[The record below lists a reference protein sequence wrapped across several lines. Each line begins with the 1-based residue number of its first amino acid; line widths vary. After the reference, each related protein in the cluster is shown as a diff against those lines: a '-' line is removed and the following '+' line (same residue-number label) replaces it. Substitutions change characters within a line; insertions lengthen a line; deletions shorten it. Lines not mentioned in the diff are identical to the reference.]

1 MRPQAFLVEKGDFT
15 QGIVAA
21 AMGVTGEIIQRL
33 EFAEDRD
40 VVTVQVVGKGRLQK
54 PRRIFTLDL
63 AFG

>member
-1 MRPQAFLVEKGDFT
+1 MMLGADFMLRQQHVLDKRRQAT
-15 QGIVAA
+15 
-21 AMGVTGEIIQRL
+21 
-33 EFAEDRD
+33 